1 MSQTPIRVVIIED
14 HGMVA
19 DALAATLEAVPD
31 IHVVGTAANVRE
43 VDHFLLEH
51 QEVDAVL
58 LDLRLGEGVDG
69 LSLVPRLRKELAG
82 VKILVLSAWSDDTSI
97 RRALEAGCDGYLL
110 KEQTIGDLV
119 LGLHAVVNNEPAFAP
134 RVTRQ
139 FLDLVLEK
147 GQHLER
153 LTATETEVLQ
163 HIARGL
169 SSAEIAQRMYISVNT
184 VRNHAQHIL
193 NKMDVRTR
201 GAAVAAGARAGIIQL

>member
-1 MSQTPIRVVIIED
+1 MSQTLIRVAIIED

-19 DALAATLEAVPD
+19 DALAASLAAVPD
-31 IHVVGTAANVRE
+31 IEVAGTATNVRD

-51 QEVDAVL
+51 HRVDAVL

-69 LSLVPRLRKELAG
+69 LSLVPRLRKHLPG
-82 VKILVLSAWSDDTSI
+82 VKILVLSAWSDDTSV

-119 LGLHAVVNNEPAFAP
+119 LGLRAVVNNEPAFAP

-139 FLDLVLEK
+139 FLDLVMEK
-147 GQHLER
+147 GKHLER

-163 HIARGL
+163 HIARGH
-169 SSAEIAQRMYISVNT
+169 SSAEIAQRMFISVNT

-201 GAAVAAGARAGIIQL
+201 GAAVAAGARAGIIEL